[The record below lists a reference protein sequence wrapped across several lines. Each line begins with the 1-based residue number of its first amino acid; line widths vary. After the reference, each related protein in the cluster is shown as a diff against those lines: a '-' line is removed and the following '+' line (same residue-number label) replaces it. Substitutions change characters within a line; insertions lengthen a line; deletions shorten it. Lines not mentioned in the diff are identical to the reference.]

1 MAIPDYDAIET
12 VEALETVIENDTSGQ
27 NKIEEKENKPAQ
39 SKPMQS
45 TTIAVPNEQRKILGE
60 NDTENSNVDL
70 ASILMGQRNILYA
83 SLLDSLK
90 NETELK
96 KLKLMKKE

>member
-1 MAIPDYDAIET
+1 
-12 VEALETVIENDTSGQ
+12 
-27 NKIEEKENKPAQ
+27 
-39 SKPMQS
+39 MQS
-45 TTIAVPNEQRKILGE
+45 TTIAVPNEQHKILGE